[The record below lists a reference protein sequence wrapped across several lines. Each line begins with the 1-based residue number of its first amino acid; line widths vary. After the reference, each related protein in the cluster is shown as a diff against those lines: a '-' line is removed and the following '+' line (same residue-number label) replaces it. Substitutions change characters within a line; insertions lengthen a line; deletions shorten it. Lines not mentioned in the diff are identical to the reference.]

1 MNEVGIYNFSS
12 PYIIQ
17 YYSWLRSNVVP
28 LALQVGAKITFWS
41 LFLSQTIYITE
52 KRSKSD
58 FAQN

>member
-28 LALQVGAKITFWS
+28 LAPPVGVKITFWNS
-41 LFLSQTIYITE
+41 FLSQTTYITE
-52 KRSKSD
+52 KPSKSG
-58 FAQN
+58 FAPN